1 MASGELERLLR
12 RRSEIIERA
21 EAEAAADRS
30 SSLPASERPSPA
42 LSSDS
47 SAVVVAAQPANNPY
61 SEFRELSRKQIQ
73 NCQKMFNS
81 FDTNKDKFIDFD
93 ELKRMMEKVG
103 SPQTHLALK
112 AMIREVD
119 EDGDNRIN
127 FREFLLIFR
136 KALAG
141 ELSEDSGLY
150 DIYCLMAE
158 IDVQK
163 EGVKGA
169 KNFFEAK
176 IGDQTKL
183 SRFEQEIREEQEE
196 RRRLEEEK
204 RQRRIAFKNTADIF
218 KQLH

>member
-1 MASGELERLLR
+1 MASSELERKLR

-21 EAEAAADRS
+21 EAEAAADKTS
-30 SSLPASERPSPA
+30 TLPASERSSTA
-42 LSSDS
+42 RSDS
-47 SAVVVAAQPANNPY
+47 ANVAVQLANNPY
-61 SEFRELSRKQIQ
+61 NEFRELSRKQIQ
-73 NCQKMFNS
+73 TCQKTFNS

-119 EDGDNRIN
+119 EDGDNRIS

-141 ELSEDSGLY
+141 ELTEDNGLY
-150 DIYCLMAE
+150 DIYRVVTE

-176 IGDQTKL
+176 IEEKTKM
-183 SRFEQEIREEQEE
+183 STFEQEIRDEQED
-196 RRRLEEEK
+196 RRRLEDEK
-204 RQRRIAFKNTADIF
+204 RQRRIAFKNTVDIF
-218 KQLH
+218 KQMH

>member
-1 MASGELERLLR
+1 MASSELERKLR
-12 RRSEIIERA
+12 RRSEIIDRA
-21 EAEAAADRS
+21 EAEAAANEQS
-30 SSLPASERPSPA
+30 TLPASERLPTVTPSDP
-42 LSSDS
+42 LR
-47 SAVVVAAQPANNPY
+47 VNLQLANNSF
-61 SEFRELSRKQIQ
+61 SEFRELPRKQIQ
-73 NCQKMFNS
+73 KCQKMFTS
-81 FDTNKDKFIDFD
+81 FDTNKDKYIDFE

-119 EDGDNRIN
+119 EDGDNRIS

-141 ELSEDSGLY
+141 ELDEDSGLY
-150 DIYCLMAE
+150 DLYRIVTE

-176 IGDQTKL
+176 IEDQTKV
-183 SRFEQEIREEQEE
+183 SKFEQELRDEQEE
-196 RRRLEEEK
+196 RRRAEEDK
-204 RQRRIAFKNTADIF
+204 RQRRTAFKNTVDMF
-218 KQLH
+218 KQMH